1 MVETPNAPRTS
12 IEAREIG
19 SSDMYTR
26 REFNKLALAAIPL
39 AATPWP
45 TLAAPKFSSK
55 FGGVQIGVET
65 YSYRSLRDTSK
76 PWSPEWVDDL
86 LHRVASTIAEDGIDV
101 CEFWNG
107 LIEPPGGLERGP
119 VTPERL
125 EHRDGLRK
133 WRLSRPVGIYQRAR
147 KTFND
152 AGINVEFFMYNFDD
166 YMSDDETDW
175 AFEVANI
182 LGSKGMT
189 ANCTVKSI
197 KNAAPFAEK
206 HKMILSAH
214 SENAPFD
221 PNIDG
226 MVFGDNLVAAANL
239 NPYMRI
245 TLDIGHFTAYNGEA
259 LKFVRENHAKISNLH
274 LKDRLKNHPEFHTD
288 ENTPEWG
295 KGNAPITQILQLMKR
310 ETYPFPACIEYEY
323 KSDKPAVVEVKK
335 CLDYAKAALA

>member
-1 MVETPNAPRTS
+1 
-12 IEAREIG
+12 
-19 SSDMYTR
+19 MYTR
-26 REFNKLALAAIPL
+26 REFNKLMMAAVP
-39 AATPWP
+39 AASVASVAWP
-45 TLAAPKFSSK
+45 VFGAANFSSK

-65 YSYRSLRDTSK
+65 YSYRSLRDSSK

-86 LHRVASTIAEDGIDV
+86 LHKVAAAVAEDRINV

-107 LIEPPGGLERGP
+107 LIEPPGSLERGP

-125 EHRDGLRK
+125 ERREGLRK
-133 WRLSRPVGIYQRAR
+133 WRQSKPVAIYEQAR
-147 KTFND
+147 KTFNG
-152 AGINVEFFMYNFDD
+152 AGIDVEFFMYNFDD
-166 YMSDDETDW
+166 YMTDEEMDW
-175 AFEVANI
+175 GFEVAKI
-182 LGSKGMT
+182 LGSKGVT

-197 KNAAPFAEK
+197 HKAAPFAEK
-206 HKMILSAH
+206 HKMILSPH

-226 MVFGDNLVAAANL
+226 MVFGDNLLAAANL

-245 TLDIGHFTAYNGEA
+245 TLDIGHFTAYNGDA
-259 LKFVRENHAKISNLH
+259 LKFVRDNHEKISNLH

-310 ETYPFPACIEYEY
+310 EKYPFPACIEYEY
-323 KSDKPAVVEVKK
+323 KSDKPAVVEVKR